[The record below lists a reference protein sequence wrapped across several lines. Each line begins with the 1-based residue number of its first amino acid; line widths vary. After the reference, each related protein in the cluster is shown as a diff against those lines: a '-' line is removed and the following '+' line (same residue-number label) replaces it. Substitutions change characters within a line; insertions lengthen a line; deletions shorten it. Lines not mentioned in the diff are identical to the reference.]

1 MTSPIMFSITWY
13 AMMTTNGNGRKEFF
27 VDTVRNY
34 LKSRGLEYSEYEA
47 PSGSVYFHVA
57 VKNRYSAP
65 CIRVSD
71 HLEGKRYGH
80 ALTLLYTEG
89 KNTPLKK
96 IKQRICRSIDNMI
109 AGTNA
114 YSTYRCIEEIC
125 KKEKNLL

>member
-1 MTSPIMFSITWY
+1 M
-13 AMMTTNGNGRKEFF
+13 
-27 VDTVRNY
+27 
-34 LKSRGLEYSEYEA
+34 KSRGLEYSEYEA

-71 HLEGKRYGH
+71 HLEGKKYGH

-89 KNTPLKK
+89 KNTSLKK
-96 IKQRICRSIDNMI
+96 LKQRIHRSIDNMLV
-109 AGTNA
+109 GTKA

-125 KKEKNLL
+125 KKEKNML